1 MPVSPHTSTNIVQT
15 TFRPLSSTDTCYA
28 HLGKTP
34 DGVKRFL
41 GRTTVRH
48 DRGVTPEGEARF
60 EHAAALRERGELDE
74 ARTILLELR
83 AEFPDDV
90 HVAVQTAWVHDSLGL
105 EEDAVEHYEV
115 AIAGDLDDD
124 ELRGA
129 LLGLG
134 STYRALGRDDDS
146 ARTFRTA
153 TERFPDD
160 LALRVFQALTNYNLG
175 HSRDAVAD
183 LVRVLVQ
190 STSDPSILRYRR
202 SLAAYA
208 EDLDRSWLGVSPGP

>member
-1 MPVSPHTSTNIVQT
+1 
-15 TFRPLSSTDTCYA
+15 
-28 HLGKTP
+28 
-34 DGVKRFL
+34 
-41 GRTTVRH
+41 
-48 DRGVTPEGEARF
+48 VTPEGEAKLER
-60 EHAAALRERGELDE
+60 ATALREQGELGE
-74 ARTILLELR
+74 ARTILLDLR
-83 AEFPDDV
+83 AEFPNDAQ
-90 HVAVQTAWVHDSLGL
+90 VAVQAAWVHDSLGL

-115 AIAGDLDDD
+115 AIAGDLTDD

-146 ARTFRTA
+146 MRTFQSA

-175 HSRDAVAD
+175 HSREAVAD
-183 LVRVLVQ
+183 LVRVLLQ

-208 EDLDRSWLGVSPGP
+208 EDLDRSWLEVNPGS

>member
-1 MPVSPHTSTNIVQT
+1 M
-15 TFRPLSSTDTCYA
+15 
-28 HLGKTP
+28 
-34 DGVKRFL
+34 
-41 GRTTVRH
+41 
-48 DRGVTPEGEARF
+48 TPEGEARL
-60 EHAAALRERGELDE
+60 EHAAALREQGELDE

-83 AEFPDDV
+83 AEFPKDARI
-90 HVAVQTAWVHDSLGL
+90 AVQTAWVHDSLGL
-105 EEDAVEHYEV
+105 EDDAVEHYEV
-115 AIAGDLDDD
+115 AIAGDLTDDD
-124 ELRGA
+124 LRGA

-160 LALRVFQALTNYNLG
+160 LALRVFRALTNYNRG

-183 LVRVLVQ
+183 LVRVLLE
-190 STSDPSILRYRR
+190 STSDLSILRYRR

-208 EDLDRSWLGVSPGP
+208 EDLDRSWLGVNPGQ

>member
-1 MPVSPHTSTNIVQT
+1 
-15 TFRPLSSTDTCYA
+15 
-28 HLGKTP
+28 
-34 DGVKRFL
+34 
-41 GRTTVRH
+41 
-48 DRGVTPEGEARF
+48 VTPEGEARLA
-60 EHAAALRERGELDE
+60 HAAALREQGEFDD
-74 ARTILLELR
+74 ARAILLELR
-83 AEFPDDV
+83 AEFPDDA

-105 EEDAVEHYEV
+105 EEEAVDHYEV
-115 AIAGDLDDD
+115 AIAGGLPDD

-134 STYRALGRDDDS
+134 STYRALGRDADS
-146 ARTFRTA
+146 ARIFRSA

-175 HSRDAVAD
+175 RNREAVAD
-183 LVRVLVQ
+183 LVRVLLQ

-208 EDLDRSWLGVSPGP
+208 EDLDRSWLSPGS